1 VPQVVSHLLMKN
13 EDEDAEYASVTIG
26 IAQPNVDPYDKWNA
40 GETPLEKLKELI
52 SLYDSIAL
60 DAKPDLVLFPET
72 AIPFLIMQPSY
83 ETEWNW
89 LKHHVD
95 SVGIPLLSGFA
106 DIVWFER
113 DAPPSARKVEGSPFT
128 YLTYNSSF
136 LLLPNNPEVQIYHKS
151 RLTPLSERI
160 PYLDAV
166 PFLQNVLSWGVG
178 ISNWGLGEDTT
189 VFNNTA
195 HGKHANIWAMICYE
209 TLYPEFVS
217 GFAKRSANYFGIIT
231 NDGWFGNSSGPYQLM
246 QYSAL
251 RAIEN
256 RRAIARCANNGISC
270 FIDSYGR
277 ITQKTTFGTRGWIKG
292 SVSLRSGLTF
302 YTEHGDMFAG
312 CCAIVF
318 SVFLL
323 ATIFWRRNVVH
334 RSEK

>member
-128 YLTYNSSF
+128 YLTYNSNF

-166 PFLQNVLSWGVG
+166 PFLQNLLSWGVG

-323 ATIFWRRNVVH
+323 ATIFWRRNVAH